1 MVYPRVRR
9 ARGEEGEL
17 QGIGER
23 ARGGRALVYRR
34 GKREKRGSRH
44 GLVVQGK
51 VAVFANLPT
60 CQLVG
65 FSTCREVG
73 DLESWRGAGAGAVA
87 GERNGY
93 RVGAEMKRKGQAD
106 GLPGGVSEGGTSW
119 PR

>member
-1 MVYPRVRR
+1 M
-9 ARGEEGEL
+9 
-17 QGIGER
+17 I
-23 ARGGRALVYRR
+23 YRR

-73 DLESWRGAGAGAVA
+73 DLESWRGAGGAGGVIAECSDCIVHSLHSAITSTSERA
-87 GERNGY
+87 GCGWFL
-93 RVGAEMKRKGQAD
+93 
-106 GLPGGVSEGGTSW
+106 GLPGGKARKGRRALGWGEDGKAGVG
-119 PR
+119 

>member
-1 MVYPRVRR
+1 M
-9 ARGEEGEL
+9 
-17 QGIGER
+17 I
-23 ARGGRALVYRR
+23 YRR

-73 DLESWRGAGAGAVA
+73 DLERWRDRAEGA
-87 GERNGY
+87 R
-93 RVGAEMKRKGQAD
+93 Q
-106 GLPGGVSEGGTSW
+106 GLGGVRERGGAAEGGVLVLVAAAGCCDCIVQ
-119 PR
+119 

>member
-1 MVYPRVRR
+1 M
-9 ARGEEGEL
+9 
-17 QGIGER
+17 
-23 ARGGRALVYRR
+23 VYRR

-73 DLESWRGAGAGAVA
+73 ELAGRGWCGMGDC
-87 GERNGY
+87 
-93 RVGAEMKRKGQAD
+93 RVQ
-106 GLPGGVSEGGTSW
+106 
-119 PR
+119 